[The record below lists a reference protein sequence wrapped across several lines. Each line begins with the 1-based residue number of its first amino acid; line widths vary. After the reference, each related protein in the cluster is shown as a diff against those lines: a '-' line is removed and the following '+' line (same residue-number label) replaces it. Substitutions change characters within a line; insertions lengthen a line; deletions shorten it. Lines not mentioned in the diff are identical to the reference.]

1 MKPYNH
7 VMVVKV
13 DHDKKFFTRQ
23 GLHMNNLG
31 KEKIAL
37 RIANMVTEIFLKEE
51 EIISLYWKNEHEV
64 IVSDSVNEDIII
76 IIIEEDRKATP
87 LERVNIEALTIDAA
101 QDEPIHKG
109 PRISKRQKKPP
120 TIKSDDFLRS
130 MIIKGQAVTL

>member
-13 DHDKKFFTRQ
+13 DLDKKFFTRQ

-31 KEKIAL
+31 KEKTAL
-37 RIANMVTEIFLKEE
+37 KIANMVTEIFLKQE

-76 IIIEEDRKATP
+76 IIILQGDHKADP
-87 LERVNIEALTIDAA
+87 LETANIEALTVDAA

-109 PRISKRQKKPP
+109 PRTSKRQKKPP
-120 TIKSDDFLRS
+120 TMKSDDFLW
-130 MIIKGQAVTL
+130 